1 MFWKGNLYFFQVIAT
16 MLSFQGFVWGPVEMS
31 RNCGCFASTE
41 SLEIERLE
49 PDFLILCQEEIL
61 LETNP
66 AFSASRQ
73 SPFYFFWEYQYQQD
87 IFVFVFCFPCQK
99 LHEISQVSQYKLPL
113 HNFDIVSLII
123 KVNWISVSYHGQRN
137 IAVNNFCRNKIYP
150 LKQISLPCQLLGL

>member
-1 MFWKGNLYFFQVIAT
+1 MTELNESLNFEPFSPNLMFWKGNLYFFQVIAT

-73 SPFYFFWEYQYQQD
+73 SPFYFF
-87 IFVFVFCFPCQK
+87 
-99 LHEISQVSQYKLPL
+99 
-113 HNFDIVSLII
+113 
-123 KVNWISVSYHGQRN
+123 
-137 IAVNNFCRNKIYP
+137 
-150 LKQISLPCQLLGL
+150 